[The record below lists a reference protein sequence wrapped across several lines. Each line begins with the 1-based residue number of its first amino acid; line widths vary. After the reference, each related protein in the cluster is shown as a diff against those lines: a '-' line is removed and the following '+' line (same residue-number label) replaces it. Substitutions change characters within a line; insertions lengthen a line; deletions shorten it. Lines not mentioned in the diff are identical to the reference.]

1 MTAVTRPNVIL
12 PGAEPFL
19 FRRGRIGCLLIHG
32 FTACPQ
38 EMVRLG
44 AHLANHGYTAL
55 GVRLAGHGTTLDDL
69 ARTRWPD
76 WLASAQDGLDL
87 LRGLCDRVVLLGLSM
102 GGLLSILLA
111 EAQPPAG
118 LVLMSTPTLVPP
130 NRLRPLLRP
139 ASPIYRRIP
148 KGPPDWF
155 DPSAAAERVAYAA
168 YPTRSMAEV
177 ADLIEIAR
185 AALPR
190 VQAPALVIHSLN
202 DDFVVPANA
211 QTLMAELGSRHKRLL
226 VVEGSNHLVT
236 LDAQRQAIFDAA
248 LAFVRRT
255 AGPAR

>member
-1 MTAVTRPNVIL
+1 MSLRLA
-12 PGAEPFL
+12 GAEPFL
-19 FRRGRIGCLLIHG
+19 FRGGPVGCLLVHG
-32 FTACPQ
+32 FTAAPQ

-55 GVRLAGHGTTLDDL
+55 GVRLAGHGTNLDDL
-69 ARTRWPD
+69 ARTRWTD

-87 LRGLCDRVVLLGLSM
+87 LSGMCNRIVLLGLSM

-111 EAQPPAG
+111 EQTPPIG

-139 ASPIYRRIP
+139 LSPIYRRIP

-155 DPSAAAERVAYAA
+155 DASVAPERVAYSA
-168 YPTRSMAEV
+168 YPTRAMAEV

-190 VQAPALVIHSLN
+190 VHAPALIVHSLN

-211 QTLMAELGSRHKRLL
+211 QTLMAELGSQDKRLF

-236 LDAQRQAIFDAA
+236 LDAQRQAVFDTA

>member
-1 MTAVTRPNVIL
+1 MNLVRP
-12 PGAEPFL
+12 GGEPF
-19 FRRGRIGCLLIHG
+19 FFPGGSTGCLLIHG
-32 FTACPQ
+32 FTASPQ

-55 GVRLAGHGTTLDDL
+55 GVRLAGHGTSLDDL
-69 ARTRWPD
+69 ARTRWTD

-87 LRGLCDRVVLLGLSM
+87 LRGLCDRVVLIGLSM

-111 EAQPPAG
+111 EADPPAG

-139 ASPIYRRIP
+139 FSPIYRRIP

-190 VQAPALVIHSLN
+190 VHVPALIIHSLN

-211 QTLMAELGSRHKRLL
+211 QTLLAELGSRHKRLF

-236 LDAQRQAIFDAA
+236 LDAARPKVFDAA
-248 LAFVRRT
+248 LAFVRRA

>member
-1 MTAVTRPNVIL
+1 MTPAIPSPVVR

-19 FRRGRIGCLLIHG
+19 FRRGRVGCLLVHG
-32 FTACPQ
+32 FTAAPQ
-38 EMVRLG
+38 EMLRLG

-55 GVRLAGHGTTLDDL
+55 GVRLAGHGTSLDDL
-69 ARTRWPD
+69 SRTRWFD

-111 EAQPPAG
+111 SETPPAG

-139 ASPIYRRIP
+139 LSPIYPRIP

-155 DPSAAAERVAYAA
+155 DPSAAAERVAYPS

-185 AALPR
+185 SALPR
-190 VQAPALVIHSLN
+190 VHAPALVIHSLN

-211 QTLMAELGSRHKRLL
+211 QTLLAELGSRDKRL
-226 VVEGSNHLVT
+226 VVLQGSNHLVT
-236 LDAQRQAIFDAA
+236 LDAQRQTVFDAA
-248 LAFVRRT
+248 RTFVHRV
-255 AGPAR
+255 AGPGR

>member
-19 FRRGRIGCLLIHG
+19 FCRGRIGCLLIHG
-32 FTACPQ
+32 FTAAPQ

-44 AHLANHGYTAL
+44 AHMANHGYSAL
-55 GVRLAGHGTTLDDL
+55 GVRLAGHGTTFDDL

-87 LRGLCDRVVLLGLSM
+87 LRGLCDRIVLLGLSM

-111 EAQPPAG
+111 EAEQPAG

-226 VVEGSNHLVT
+226 VLEGSNHLVT
-236 LDAQRQAIFDAA
+236 LDAQRQVIFDAA